1 MPLVDPI
8 QKHVMR
14 GAAKMSK
21 FTAKTTHPSN
31 LNKRFGKK
39 FVRGFSLIEVLIALL
54 ILAIGVLGIAAL
66 QFKGLKY
73 SHDSFLRS
81 QINFLSYDIAELMRS
96 NRSNAASYVGNY
108 TVKVTT
114 GANTAKG
121 ANTANTCDYATA
133 STAANDLGCW
143 HNRVDAAIPPGS
155 TANIT
160 AFGNLYTVALAWTD
174 REGTTK
180 TINYT
185 FQP

>member
-1 MPLVDPI
+1 MGD
-8 QKHVMR
+8 
-14 GAAKMSK
+14 AAKMSK

-66 QFKGLKY
+66 QFKGLRY

-108 TVKVTT
+108 IVAVPTT
-114 GANTAKG
+114 AA
-121 ANTANTCDYATA
+121 ACSYATA
-133 STAANDLGCW
+133 STAVNDLGCW
-143 HNRVDAAIPPGS
+143 HRRVDAAIPPGS

-160 AFGNLYTVALAWTD
+160 TFGSLYTVALAWTD
-174 REGTTK
+174 REGATH

>member
-1 MPLVDPI
+1 MPLEDQI
-8 QKHVMR
+8 QKHAIQ
-14 GAAKMSK
+14 GAKMSK
-21 FTAKTTHPSN
+21 FTPKGHSSN
-31 LNKRFGKK
+31 PDKISHKRFT
-39 FVRGFSLIEVLIALL
+39 RGFSLIEVLIALL

-81 QINFLSYDIAELMRS
+81 QINFLAYDIGELMRS
-96 NRSNAASYVGNY
+96 NRSNAASYTAGGVY
-108 TVKVTT
+108 TVAIPTT
-114 GANTAKG
+114 AGACN
-121 ANTANTCDYATA
+121 YATA
-133 STAANDLGCW
+133 SNATNDLACW
-143 HNRVDAAIPPGS
+143 HRRIDAAIPPGS

-160 AFGNLYTVALAWTD
+160 TFGSLYTVALAWTD